1 MSTLKTALFCNAV
14 LSELPYCFVIVN
26 VASRSIRNFY
36 KTLGLYLE
44 KIYNNH
50 HIEIGNRRK
59 TMVKKRIATLLIAL
73 ATAILV
79 VLALCFNMVEFD
91 ENWYE
96 SISDLKE
103 NGFEIMNGWE
113 LDEKIY
119 YSEWCRIF
127 NILMLLVGVGEI
139 AVVGYMTYKKH
150 EKLQSLLTTC
160 VIINVILVTVYMI
173 NGFVLSREITHYY
186 RPIWRRSYYTMTTKT
201 HWPFILMV
209 AAAIAYF
216 AIEKKTKET
225 CEPTVIYLKETE
237 IADLLLKYKSL
248 LDQGVITQ
256 EDYDKKKTELLN

>member
-59 TMVKKRIATLLIAL
+59 IMAKKRIATLLIAL

-79 VLALCFNMVEFD
+79 VLALCFNMFEYRKD
-91 ENWYE
+91 SGY
-96 SISDLKE
+96 SLKL
-103 NGFEIMNGWE
+103 NGFEIMNGWK
-113 LDEKIY
+113 LDERIY
-119 YSEWCRIF
+119 CSEWLRIF

-139 AVVGYMTYKKH
+139 AVVGYLTYNKH
-150 EKLQSLLTTC
+150 EKLQYLLTTC

-173 NGFVLSREITHYY
+173 NGFILSREITDYY
-186 RPIWRRSYYTMTTKT
+186 GYSDREFTTKT
-201 HWPFILMV
+201 YWPFLLMV
-209 AAAIAYF
+209 AEAIVYF
-216 AIEKKTKET
+216 AIEKNTKET
-225 CEPTVIYLKETE
+225 FEPTVICLKEAE
-237 IADLLLKYKSL
+237 IVELLLKYKSL
-248 LDQGVITQ
+248 LDQDGITQ
-256 EDYDKKKTELLN
+256 EEYDKKKTELLN